1 MAVLRR
7 NPVKSA
13 VETLNPTRAKLT
25 IEVEFEELKPSLDA
39 AYQRIAKQVNIPGFR
54 KGKVPP
60 PVIDRQV
67 GRGAVLDEAI
77 NDALPKL
84 YVQALEENDLQPLAQ
99 PEIDIT
105 KFEDNSTLEFTAE
118 ADVRPSIDVPAY
130 DDLAVEVDDITVT
143 DEDVEEQVQHLR
155 ERFATLNEVDRA
167 VEDGD
172 VVTVDLVASRDG
184 EAVDGGEV
192 TGYSYKVGSGQLI
205 DGVDE
210 ALLGLK
216 AGEEKTFQSTLLGGE
231 AAGEEVDV
239 LVRVGAVKEQE
250 LPELD
255 DEFAQTASEFDTV
268 EELREDVRTRLER
281 GKRLEQAAAAR
292 DAVLEKLLD
301 SAEIPLPD
309 ATVDSELAGRRQE
322 MEQQLMYAGMTMEQY
337 LDDRK
342 QTVDEFDAEL
352 EKRVRDAMA
361 AQFLLDE
368 IAKKEQIGVDQ
379 AELSQHL
386 MRRAQESGE
395 NPDAFVKHMVEHN
408 HIPEMVAEVVRGK
421 ALALVVESAR
431 VTDASGN
438 VVELKNL
445 RPDGTIGEAVPEPT
459 DEAAAAGEDESVE
472 SGDTTGE

>member
-1 MAVLRR
+1 
-7 NPVKSA
+7 VKSA

-77 NDALPKL
+77 NDAVPKL

-105 KFEDNSTLEFTAE
+105 KFEDNATLEFTAE
-118 ADVRPSIDVPAY
+118 VDVRPTIEVPAY
-130 DDLAVEVDDITVT
+130 DDMAVEVDDITVT
-143 DEDVEEQVQHLR
+143 DDDVEEQVQHLR

-167 VEDGD
+167 VQDGD
-172 VVTVDLVASRDG
+172 VVTIDLVASRDG
-184 EAVDGGEV
+184 EPVDGGEV

-205 DGVDE
+205 EGVDE
-210 ALLGLK
+210 ALVGLK
-216 AGEEKTFQSTLLGGE
+216 AGEEKTFQSTLLGGD
-231 AAGEEVDV
+231 AAGEDVDV
-239 LVRVGAVKEQE
+239 LVRVGSVKEQE
-250 LPELD
+250 LPEFD
-255 DEFAQTASEFDTV
+255 DEFAQTASEFDTAD
-268 EELREDVRTRLER
+268 ELREDVRTRLER

-301 SAEIPLPD
+301 SAEIPLPE
-309 ATVDSELAGRRQE
+309 ATVDAELAGRRQE
-322 MEQQLMYAGMTMEQY
+322 MEQQLMYAGMTMDQY

-342 QTVDEFDAEL
+342 QTVDEFDSEL

-368 IAKKEQIGVDQ
+368 IAKKEQLGVDQ

-421 ALALVVESAR
+421 ALALVVEGAR

-438 VVELKNL
+438 AVELKNL

-459 DEAAAAGEDESVE
+459 DEAAAASDDATEE
-472 SGDTTGE
+472 

>member
-1 MAVLRR
+1 
-7 NPVKSA
+7 VKSA

-77 NDALPKL
+77 NEALPKL
-84 YVQALEENDLQPLAQ
+84 YVQALEDNDLQPLAQ

-105 KFEDNSTLEFTAE
+105 RFEDNQSLEFTAE
-118 ADVRPSIDVPAY
+118 VDVRPTIEVPAY
-130 DDLAVEVDDITVT
+130 DDLAVQVDDVVLT
-143 DEDVEEQVQHLR
+143 DDDVEEQISNLR
-155 ERFATLNEVDRA
+155 ERFATLKDVDRA
-167 VEDGD
+167 VEEGD
-172 VVTVDLVASRDG
+172 VVTIDLMATKDG
-184 EAVDGGEV
+184 ETVEGGEIS
-192 TGYSYKVGSGQLI
+192 GYSYKVGSGELI
-205 DGVDE
+205 EGVDE
-210 ALLGLK
+210 ALTGLT
-216 AGEEKTFQSTLLGGE
+216 AGEEKTFTSKLLGGE
-231 AAGEEVDV
+231 AAGEDVDV

-250 LPELD
+250 LPEFD
-255 DEFAQTASEFDTV
+255 DEFAQTASEFDTA

-281 GKRLEQAAAAR
+281 GKRLEQAAVAR

-309 ATVDSELAGRRQE
+309 ATVDAEIAGRRQE
-322 MEQQLMYAGMTMEQY
+322 IEQQLTYAGLTMEQY
-337 LDDRK
+337 LDNES
-342 QTVDEFDAEL
+342 QTIDEFEADL

-368 IAKKEQIGVDQ
+368 VAKAEQIGVDQ

-386 MRRAQESGE
+386 MRRAQQSGQ
-395 NPDAFVKHMVEHN
+395 NPDEFVKHMVEHN
-408 HIPEMVAEVVRGK
+408 HIPEMVSEVVRGK
-421 ALALVVESAR
+421 ALALIVEGAT

-438 VVELKNL
+438 HVELKNL
-445 RPDGTIGEAVPEPT
+445 RPDGSIGEPESETEIEPEVDADVAESA
-459 DEAAAAGEDESVE
+459 DEAGDGSAEEPSED
-472 SGDTTGE
+472 

>member
-1 MAVLRR
+1 
-7 NPVKSA
+7 VKSA

-105 KFEDNSTLEFTAE
+105 RFEDNSTLEFTAE
-118 ADVRPSIDVPAY
+118 VDVRPTIDVPAY

-143 DEDVEEQVQHLR
+143 DEDVAEQVEHLR

-172 VVTVDLVASRDG
+172 VVTIDLVASRDG
-184 EAVDGGEV
+184 EPVEGGEV

-210 ALLGLK
+210 ALLGMK

-231 AAGEEVDV
+231 AAGVDVDV
-239 LVRVGAVKEQE
+239 LVRLGSVKEQE
-250 LPELD
+250 LPEFD
-255 DEFAQTASEFDTV
+255 DEFAQTASEFDTA
-268 EELREDVRTRLER
+268 EELREDVRVRLER

-309 ATVDSELAGRRQE
+309 ATVDSELAGRKQE

-342 QTVDEFDAEL
+342 QTVDEFEAEL

-421 ALALVVESAR
+421 ALALVVESAK

-445 RPDGTIGEAVPEPT
+445 RPDGTIGEAAPEPT
-459 DEAAAAGEDESVE
+459 DEAAAADQAADQAADEDASEA
-472 SGDTTGE
+472 